1 MKVLVWFSSVVFAA
15 ATLLSSCSFAL
26 TDDGLTLLEIKSTL
40 NDSGNYLGNW
50 LPTDETPCNWTG
62 ISCFPN
68 LQRVRSI
75 NLPYMQLGG
84 EIPPSIGKLNRL
96 QRLALHQNNLHG
108 LIPNEITNCI
118 HLRALYLRANYLEG
132 GIPSNIGSLSL
143 LTVMDLSSN
152 LLKGAIPS
160 SIGRLTRLRYLNL
173 STNFFSGEIPDIGVL
188 NTFGNK
194 SFLGNLNLCGQ
205 QVHKPCRTS
214 LGFPAVLPHAEIQTK
229 RSSRYIKGVLIGA
242 MSTLAVMLVVLLA
255 FLWICLLSKKE
266 RDAKKYTEVKKQ
278 VHKDTS
284 AKLITFHGDLPYPSC
299 EIIEKLE
306 SLDEED
312 VVGSGGFGTVYRMV
326 MNDCGTF
333 AVKRIDRNR
342 EGSDEVFEREVEI
355 LGSIKHI
362 NLVNLRGYCR
372 LPTSKLLIYDYL
384 AMGSLDDFLHESKE
398 ARPLNWCARLKI
410 ALGSAR
416 DFGLAKLLV
425 DGDAHVTTVVA
436 GTFGYLA
443 PEYLQSGRATEKSD
457 VYSFGVLLL
466 ELVTGK
472 RPTDPAF
479 VKRGLNVVGWM
490 NTLLNENRLED
501 IVDGRCNDDDME
513 TLEAILEVAARC
525 TDANPDERPT
535 MNQVVQ
541 LLEQEVNL
549 DFTSACNKKLQGKVA
564 VIAGSASGIGEATV
578 HLFLDRGAGVIVI
591 VDIQDEKDVESL
603 VQSTIQLYGRLDI
616 MFCNSGIMS
625 QSTQMILEFDLSS
638 CDKLFAVSVGGVAGL
653 ELGRRF
659 DEGANT
665 QLAPHG
671 IRIRLNCVSP
681 GSVATPALCKA
692 LGIGTADIESMFSR
706 MVCLKNGVLKVKH
719 VANAVVFLAS
729 EESQFITGH
738 NLNEEGQLA
747 PTGSCWK
754 PQVEGQPL
762 LKLLKRGARGV
773 HGLVGVLAVA
783 VWSGEPAVVAGSC
796 WNVELLADPK
806 ANNKK
811 LQDKVAIITG
821 GASGIGEATVH
832 LFVDHSAGAIVIA
845 DIQDEKGEELAASIG
860 NRCAC
865 TYVHCDVTKEQD
877 VESLVQS
884 TIQLH
889 GRLDIMF
896 CNAGILSQSM
906 QTILEFDLSS
916 YEKLFAVN
924 VGGVA
929 ASIKHAGQAMVKAN
943 SRGSIICTASRA
955 AGLASDRN
963 TDYVMSKS
971 SVVALMRC
979 ASTQLAPHGIRVNCV
994 SPGPVETPALC
1005 ETLGMGAAD
1014 TESMFSRMFRL
1025 KNDGVLKVKHVADA
1039 VVFLASEESQFITGH
1054 NLLVDGLFQG

>member
-1 MKVLVWFSSVVFAA
+1 MKVLVWFSSVIFA
-15 ATLLSSCSFAL
+15 ATLLSSGSFAL

-50 LPTDETPCNWTG
+50 LAADETPCNWTG

-84 EIPPSIGKLNRL
+84 KLSPSIGKLNRL
-96 QRLALHQNNLHG
+96 QRLALHRNNLHG
-108 LIPNEITNCI
+108 LIPNEITNCT

-132 GIPSNIGSLSL
+132 GIPSNVGSLSL
-143 LTVMDLSSN
+143 LTVLDLSSN

-160 SIGRLTRLRYLNL
+160 SLGRLTRLRYLNL

-194 SFLGNLNLCGQ
+194 SFLGNLDLCGQ
-205 QVHKPCRTS
+205 QIQRPCRTS

-229 RSSRYIKGVLIGA
+229 RSSHYIKGVLIGA

-278 VHKDTS
+278 VHQDTS
-284 AKLITFHGDLPYPSC
+284 AKLITFHGDLPYPSS
-299 EIIEKLE
+299 ELIEKLE

-342 EGSDEVFEREVEI
+342 EGSDQVFEREVEI

-372 LPTSKLLIYDYL
+372 LPSSKLLIYDYL

-425 DGDAHVTTVVA
+425 DEDAHITTVVA

-501 IVDGRCNDDDME
+501 VVDQRCNDADME
-513 TLEAILEVAARC
+513 TLEAILEVAAKC

-541 LLEQEVNL
+541 LLEQEVMSPCPS
-549 DFTSACNKKLQGKVA
+549 DFYDS
-564 VIAGSASGIGEATV
+564 
-578 HLFLDRGAGVIVI
+578 
-591 VDIQDEKDVESL
+591 
-603 VQSTIQLYGRLDI
+603 
-616 MFCNSGIMS
+616 
-625 QSTQMILEFDLSS
+625 
-638 CDKLFAVSVGGVAGL
+638 
-653 ELGRRF
+653 
-659 DEGANT
+659 
-665 QLAPHG
+665 
-671 IRIRLNCVSP
+671 
-681 GSVATPALCKA
+681 
-692 LGIGTADIESMFSR
+692 
-706 MVCLKNGVLKVKH
+706 
-719 VANAVVFLAS
+719 
-729 EESQFITGH
+729 
-738 NLNEEGQLA
+738 
-747 PTGSCWK
+747 
-754 PQVEGQPL
+754 
-762 LKLLKRGARGV
+762 
-773 HGLVGVLAVA
+773 
-783 VWSGEPAVVAGSC
+783 
-796 WNVELLADPK
+796 
-806 ANNKK
+806 
-811 LQDKVAIITG
+811 
-821 GASGIGEATVH
+821 
-832 LFVDHSAGAIVIA
+832 HS
-845 DIQDEKGEELAASIG
+845 
-860 NRCAC
+860 
-865 TYVHCDVTKEQD
+865 
-877 VESLVQS
+877 
-884 TIQLH
+884 
-889 GRLDIMF
+889 
-896 CNAGILSQSM
+896 
-906 QTILEFDLSS
+906 
-916 YEKLFAVN
+916 
-924 VGGVA
+924 
-929 ASIKHAGQAMVKAN
+929 
-943 SRGSIICTASRA
+943 
-955 AGLASDRN
+955 
-963 TDYVMSKS
+963 DY
-971 SVVALMRC
+971 C
-979 ASTQLAPHGIRVNCV
+979 
-994 SPGPVETPALC
+994 
-1005 ETLGMGAAD
+1005 
-1014 TESMFSRMFRL
+1014 
-1025 KNDGVLKVKHVADA
+1025 
-1039 VVFLASEESQFITGH
+1039 
-1054 NLLVDGLFQG
+1054 